1 MATRRK
7 QKVRH
12 YKQGGAVPLDD
23 VLPGFGRED
32 AAALP
37 ADVTAAPALPEPDN
51 IPPSET
57 GDAVLQAI
65 LRQRRAEELQ
75 TQRAAEPAPHQQPA
89 PPQPQMSPRRRAFVE
104 ANPELANPQNAEAVM
119 GYLRQAE
126 RMGMQDEAEVD
137 AFVLQS
143 LKSEQ
148 RQREPRREEPAS
160 YAEPPQARAEPRRSM
175 PMSAP
180 VQRSAPTMS
189 GKPRTSGTLTAEE
202 REMAH
207 AAIPDRP
214 DLPKLTN
221 AQKEFMYLQNRE
233 KYQRMKADGTY
244 SEQRQ
249 R

>member
-7 QKVRH
+7 PKA
-12 YKQGGAVPLDD
+12 YKTGGAVPLDD

-148 RQREPRREEPAS
+148 RHREPRYEEPAPS
-160 YAEPPQARAEPRRSM
+160 YAEPPQARTEPRRSM

-233 KYQRMKADGTY
+233 KYQQMLRDGTY